1 MLYYGIGKCDL
12 KLRADQSLVF
22 SIKAKAI
29 FKHMPGDGQVRGIL
43 WQKAEIIRE
52 RRVEFMNMKR
62 EDVRNIAII
71 AHVDHG
77 KTTLVDE
84 LLKQSGVFRA
94 NQEVAERVM
103 DSNDIER
110 ERGITI
116 LAKNTAVFYKDTKIN
131 IIDTPGHADFGGE
144 VERVLKMVN
153 GVILMVDAYEGA
165 MPQTKFVLRKALELD
180 LSVIVC
186 INKIDRPEARP
197 KEVEDEILEL
207 LMDLDA
213 SDEQLE
219 CPFLYASAREGYAK
233 RDPEDAST
241 DMGPLFE
248 TIIEH
253 IPAPEGDPEA
263 GTQVLVST
271 IDYNEYVG
279 RIGVGKVD
287 NGKIRVNQECALV
300 NHHDPGKLRKV
311 KIGKLYEFDGLNK
324 VEVQEAGIGSIV
336 AISGITD
343 LHIGDTL
350 CATENPEAIPF
361 QKISEP
367 TIAMNF
373 MVNDSPL
380 AGQQGKYVTSRHLRE
395 RLFRELNTDVSLRVE
410 ETESPDCFKVSGR
423 GELHLSVLIENM
435 RREGYEFAVSK
446 AEVLYKFNE
455 RNQKQEPMELAYI
468 DVPEE
473 FTGAVIQKLT
483 SRKGELQGMSPANG
497 GYTRLE
503 FEIPARGL
511 IGYRGEFMTDTKG
524 NGIMN
529 TIFDGYA
536 PYKGDLSYRKT
547 GSLIAYE
554 SGESITYGLFAAQER
569 GALFIGPGVKVYGGM
584 VIGQNPKTED
594 IEINVCKTK
603 KLTNTRSSS
612 ADEALKLTPPRDMS
626 LEQCLDF
633 IDTDELLE
641 VTPASLRIRKRI
653 LDPTLRKRASFKKN

>member
-1 MLYYGIGKCDL
+1 MI
-12 KLRADQSLVF
+12 
-22 SIKAKAI
+22 
-29 FKHMPGDGQVRGIL
+29 
-43 WQKAEIIRE
+43 
-52 RRVEFMNMKR
+52 R

-116 LAKNTAVFYKDTKIN
+116 LSKNTAVFYKDTKIN

-153 GVILMVDAYEGA
+153 GVILVVDAFEGA
-165 MPQTKFVLRKALELD
+165 MPQTKFVLRKALDLD
-180 LSVIVC
+180 LPVIVC

-197 KEVEDEILEL
+197 DEVIDEILEL
-207 LMDLDA
+207 FMDLDA
-213 SDEQLE
+213 SDEQLD
-219 CPFLYASAREGYAK
+219 CPFVYASAKGGYATLS
-233 RDPEDAST
+233 RDDEPK
-241 DMGPLFE
+241 DMVPLFE
-248 TIIEH
+248 TILNY
-253 IPAPEGDPEA
+253 IPAPQGDETA
-263 GTQVLVST
+263 GTQVLIST

-287 NGKIRVNQECALV
+287 NGTIRVNQDCVLV
-300 NHHDPGKLRKV
+300 NHHDPDKQKKV
-311 KIGKLYEFDGLNK
+311 KISKLYEFDGLNK
-324 VEVQEAGIGSIV
+324 VEVNEATIGSIV
-336 AISGITD
+336 AISGIAD

-350 CATENPEAIPF
+350 CSPDHVEAIPF

-367 TIAMNF
+367 TIAMHF
-373 MVNDSPL
+373 IVNDSPL
-380 AGQQGKYVTSRHLRE
+380 AGRDGKFITSRHLRD
-395 RLFRELNTDVSLRVE
+395 RLFKELNTDVSLRVE
-410 ETESPDCFKVSGR
+410 ETETTESFKVSGR

-446 AEVLYKFNE
+446 AEVLYKTDE
-455 RNQKQEPMELAYI
+455 RGKKLEPMELVYV

-473 FTGAVIQKLT
+473 FSGTVIQKL
-483 SRKGELQGMSPANG
+483 SLRKGELQGMSVASS

-503 FEIPARGL
+503 FCIPSRGL

-529 TIFDGYA
+529 TMFDGYA
-536 PYKGDLSYRKT
+536 PYKGDIQYRKQ
-547 GSLIAYE
+547 GSLIAFE
-554 SGESITYGLFAAQER
+554 DGESVTYGLFSAQER
-569 GALFIGPGVKVYGGM
+569 GTLFIGPGEKVYSGM
-584 VIGQNPKTED
+584 VIGQNGKAED
-594 IEINVCKTK
+594 IELNVCKSK
-603 KLTNTRSSS
+603 HLTNTRASGS
-612 ADEALKLTPPRDMS
+612 DDALKLTPPKILS
-626 LEQCLDF
+626 LEEALDF

-641 VTPASLRIRKRI
+641 VTPNHLRIRKKI
-653 LDPTLRKRASFKKN
+653 LDPKLRKLSLDRSLF

>member
-1 MLYYGIGKCDL
+1 MI
-12 KLRADQSLVF
+12 
-22 SIKAKAI
+22 
-29 FKHMPGDGQVRGIL
+29 
-43 WQKAEIIRE
+43 
-52 RRVEFMNMKR
+52 R

-116 LAKNTAVFYKDTKIN
+116 LSKNTAVFYKDTKIN

-153 GVILMVDAYEGA
+153 GVILVVDAFEGA
-165 MPQTKFVLRKALELD
+165 MPQTKFVLRKALDLD
-180 LSVIVC
+180 LPVIVC

-197 KEVEDEILEL
+197 DEVIDEILEL
-207 LMDLDA
+207 FMDLDA
-213 SDEQLE
+213 SDEQLD
-219 CPFLYASAREGYAK
+219 CPFVYASAKGGYATLSLDDEPK
-233 RDPEDAST
+233 
-241 DMGPLFE
+241 DMVPLFE
-248 TIIEH
+248 TILNY
-253 IPAPEGDPEA
+253 IPAPQGDETA
-263 GTQVLVST
+263 GTQVLIST

-287 NGKIRVNQECALV
+287 NGTIRVNQDCVLV
-300 NHHDPGKLRKV
+300 NHHDPDKQKKV
-311 KIGKLYEFDGLNK
+311 KISKLYEFDGLNK
-324 VEVQEAGIGSIV
+324 VEVNEATIGSIV
-336 AISGITD
+336 AISGIAD

-350 CATENPEAIPF
+350 CSPDHVEAIPF

-367 TIAMNF
+367 TIAMHF
-373 MVNDSPL
+373 IVNDSPL
-380 AGQQGKYVTSRHLRE
+380 AGRDGKFITSRHLRD
-395 RLFRELNTDVSLRVE
+395 RLFKELNTDVSLRVE
-410 ETESPDCFKVSGR
+410 ETETTESFKVSGR

-446 AEVLYKFNE
+446 AEVLYKTDE
-455 RNQKQEPMELAYI
+455 RGKKLEPMELVYV

-473 FTGAVIQKLT
+473 FSGTVIQKL
-483 SRKGELQGMSPANG
+483 SLRKGELQGMSVASS

-503 FEIPARGL
+503 FCIPSRGL

-529 TIFDGYA
+529 TMFDGYA
-536 PYKGDLSYRKT
+536 PYKGDIQYRKQ
-547 GSLIAYE
+547 GSLIAFE
-554 SGESITYGLFAAQER
+554 DGESVTYGLFSAQER
-569 GALFIGPGVKVYGGM
+569 GTLFIGPGEKVYSGM
-584 VIGQNPKTED
+584 VIGQNGKAED
-594 IEINVCKTK
+594 IELNVCKSK
-603 KLTNTRSSS
+603 HLTNTRASGS
-612 ADEALKLTPPRDMS
+612 DDALKLTPPKILS
-626 LEQCLDF
+626 LEEALDF

-641 VTPASLRIRKRI
+641 VTPNHLRIRKKI
-653 LDPTLRKRASFKKN
+653 LDPKLRKSSSFKFSSVLVSKVATS